1 MPKFIT
7 DVYNVCF
14 GIYCEK
20 FVNDKFNNG
29 KMATENW
36 TDSNQIASHI
46 NGCKHWVKK
55 DSNAIDYEISYRMN
69 CHCFAYWWHKHI
81 RQISF

>member
-36 TDSNQIASHI
+36 TNSNQIASHI
-46 NGCKHWVKK
+46 NGCK
-55 DSNAIDYEISYRMN
+55 
-69 CHCFAYWWHKHI
+69 
-81 RQISF
+81 